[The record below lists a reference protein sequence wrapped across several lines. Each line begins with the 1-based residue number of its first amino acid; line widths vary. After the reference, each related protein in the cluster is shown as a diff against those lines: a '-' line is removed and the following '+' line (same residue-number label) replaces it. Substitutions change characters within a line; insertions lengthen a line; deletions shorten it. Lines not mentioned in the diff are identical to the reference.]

1 VSSNENENTKKKK
14 KKKERIFTSSS
25 CNLTCALTVCRHM
38 QLGDQEKNKD
48 EVEKVVE
55 INH

>member
-1 VSSNENENTKKKK
+1 LSSNENENTKKKK